1 MGKLLL
7 ETEKDINLDYI
18 AQAVYKVLGQKDNL
32 LAELIFVSAE
42 EIRELNKSTR
52 GIDRVTDVLSYPTLD
67 GVRGKVLLKKDFPT
81 DVDGD
86 NLLIGSI
93 AMCMD
98 KIKEQAIEFGH
109 SEERERDYLIIHGLM
124 HLFGYDHIDEN
135 DKILMREKE
144 KATLALLGIQ
154 E

>member
-7 ETEKDINLDYI
+7 ETEKDIDLDYL

-42 EIRELNKSTR
+42 EIRELNKTTR
-52 GIDRVTDVLSYPTLD
+52 GIDKVTDVLSYPTLD

-93 AMCMD
+93 AMCM
-98 KIKEQAIEFGH
+98 
-109 SEERERDYLIIHGLM
+109 
-124 HLFGYDHIDEN
+124 
-135 DKILMREKE
+135 
-144 KATLALLGIQ
+144 
-154 E
+154 